1 MIRLAICDD
10 STWYVKAFVGE
21 HNHQLVESCGE
32 KKHLSSH
39 RHIDGHTKDW
49 IRHLRENNVSLSRV
63 NLVLGSV
70 FGGNVPF
77 SKKTLRTFC
86 SSIASDALKDDVKKT
101 MESFR
106 EMISSDPRF
115 VFSVQL
121 DDNENLKSLMWT
133 SGRSRSLYQYFG
145 DAVTFDTTYDTNIY
159 KMPFGMFVG
168 VNNHFQSVIFA
179 GVLLTSETNA
189 DFKWA
194 FEEFI
199 AMMGGKAPSTIL
211 TGNCNL
217 EMDAQCMFR
226 IFNLSIHN
234 NLYFSD
240 QCLAMTIAIRENL
253 KKTTHRWCKWHV
265 LRRAGEALGHVHK
278 AHKTFAGDFNKLV
291 NHMLTVEEFENGW
304 EHIISK
310 YGLEDNPFMIRAY
323 EVRDKWAKP
332 YFKEV
337 FCARM
342 TSTQRSESAN
352 HVLKVYVPCK
362 SSINMFVKQYAKL
375 IDDREKAD
383 HEAEKN
389 SSQVRKNYVYIVSGC
404 DIYLLI
410 LIIHNHLVMNVS
422 FQRSTEVLVGYPI
435 EKHAAKIYT
444 PGVFKMFKI
453 ELRKSASYILERN
466 NGNEE
471 FDVMHVDADSRDSW
485 CKVRYKIEVNH
496 GVGSYKCE
504 CGLFEHFGVICC
516 HIIMV
521 YFLCQSRIVYPTI
534 GIFVL

>member
-1 MIRLAICDD
+1 M
-10 STWYVKAFVGE
+10 
-21 HNHQLVESCGE
+21 
-32 KKHLSSH
+32 
-39 RHIDGHTKDW
+39 
-49 IRHLRENNVSLSRV
+49 
-63 NLVLGSV
+63 
-70 FGGNVPF
+70 GNVPF

-115 VFSVQL
+115 VFSVQR

-352 HVLKVYVPCK
+352 HC
-362 SSINMFVKQYAKL
+362 S
-375 IDDREKAD
+375 
-383 HEAEKN
+383 
-389 SSQVRKNYVYIVSGC
+389 
-404 DIYLLI
+404 
-410 LIIHNHLVMNVS
+410 
-422 FQRSTEVLVGYPI
+422 
-435 EKHAAKIYT
+435 
-444 PGVFKMFKI
+444 
-453 ELRKSASYILERN
+453 
-466 NGNEE
+466 
-471 FDVMHVDADSRDSW
+471 
-485 CKVRYKIEVNH
+485 
-496 GVGSYKCE
+496 
-504 CGLFEHFGVICC
+504 
-516 HIIMV
+516 
-521 YFLCQSRIVYPTI
+521 
-534 GIFVL
+534 